1 MDTNTMIIRIVA
13 GVLAVVILVIL
24 VQRRRT
30 RVK

>member
-1 MDTNTMIIRIVA
+1 MDNTMIIRIVA
-13 GVLAVVILVIL
+13 GAVAFVILVIL

>member
-1 MDTNTMIIRIVA
+1 MDNTMIIRIVA
-13 GVLAVVILVIL
+13 GVLFVIVLVVI

>member
-1 MDTNTMIIRIVA
+1 MDNTMIIRIVA
-13 GVLAVVILVIL
+13 GVLFVIVLVVL

>member
-1 MDTNTMIIRIVA
+1 MDTTILRFVA
-13 GVLAVVILVIL
+13 GAVAVVILMIL